1 VRAILKVSSEITKSA
16 RATGTVSSQDEV
28 KINALEDKV
37 TAAMGEIQKANER
50 RAAQLKKKLAQ
61 EAEAEKRLKR
71 KEELAAAKAAKVTE
85 DESTKKRPSSEPA
98 TDSSEKADEAK
109 SGEVTASR
117 KKPKPLGEKELKELA
132 TIEKQKSMLMNF
144 FSSPTSKSKKS
155 DDPSTQPAPARS
167 DAAEL
172 VPPSAAI
179 PATVAPVAAPSQLS
193 CAVDLSQFLTT
204 PLSMSEIVLANKERY
219 GKAQGLRY
227 HKPHRKPLSL
237 SVTVTAPQADSAFDS
252 SPNNYAEIKDVLV
265 DSRKRLLSFAEDYR
279 PAYL

>member
-1 VRAILKVSSEITKSA
+1 
-16 RATGTVSSQDEV
+16 
-28 KINALEDKV
+28 
-37 TAAMGEIQKANER
+37 M
-50 RAAQLKKKLAQ
+50 
-61 EAEAEKRLKR
+61 KR

-85 DESTKKRPSSEPA
+85 DESTKKRPSSEPTA
-98 TDSSEKADEAK
+98 DSSEKTDEVK
-109 SGEVTASR
+109 GGEVPASR

-155 DDPSTQPAPARS
+155 VDPSTQPVQARS
-167 DAAEL
+167 DAAAL
-172 VPPSAAI
+172 VPPSTAPI

-227 HKPHRKPLSL
+227 HKPHRKPISL